1 MITVIL
7 GDCLNNLPAFIT
19 SKCFSSFIEKRSEN
33 AQLAARIL
41 GETEEVLKFLQQIGL
56 PCLNP
61 YQVASFDEWRVKIKQ
76 ENPPAIDSSSN
87 EGEGASGPGEFLVD
101 IGYVS

>member
-7 GDCLNNLPAFIT
+7 GACLNNLPAFIT
-19 SKCFSSFIEKRSEN
+19 SKCFSSFIDKRSEN

-61 YQVASFDEWRVKIKQ
+61 YQVASFDEWRAKIMH

-87 EGEGASGPGEFLVD
+87 EGAGASGPSELVV
-101 IGYVS
+101 IG